1 MSDHLYEQTLP
12 ALAGAL
18 KMDPAQFQNF
28 LSQNCPDVA
37 TGVRALNT
45 ALPRFQGLVGGIE
58 GNVGRFQLASGI
70 PTSHTATTTRTLW
83 FLVPGAAS
91 VAAGVLGL
99 AFRET
104 NRPQPRPR
112 ESSLAVP

>member
-1 MSDHLYEQTLP
+1 MSDHLHEQTLP

-37 TGVRALNT
+37 TGVGALNT

-58 GNVGRFQLASGI
+58 GNFGSFQIGI
-70 PTSHTATTTRTLW
+70 PYSHLPHGDDHPDPV
-83 FLVPGAAS
+83 VPCSGRGLGGRRRAQ
-91 VAAGVLGL
+91 AGF
-99 AFRET
+99 A
-104 NRPQPRPR
+104 
-112 ESSLAVP
+112 